1 MTKKCKKD
9 ITCKTAFKADC
20 SMKVMESQMTS
31 FQASL
36 GLLIT
41 KAECAKMIDTR
52 MAKQPQRTSPRET
65 TNVPM
70 PAMSRTLPL
79 EEYIANSTVSQ
90 EIKDF
95 MSGFVDALA
104 QARNRNE
111 RPGNGQQRPR

>member
-1 MTKKCKKD
+1 
-9 ITCKTAFKADC
+9 
-20 SMKVMESQMTS
+20 MKSMESQMTS

-41 KAECAKMIDTR
+41 KDECAKMIDTR
-52 MAKQPQRTSPRET
+52 ITQRTSPPVSRET

-70 PAMSRTLPL
+70 PATIRTLL
-79 EEYIANSTVSQ
+79 LDEYITNSTISQ

-95 MSGFVDALA
+95 MFGFVDALA